1 MFNLS
6 PLSSSSARPRCT
18 RVGHGLPVRPLALAS
33 ALCVCMGHVGAQGA
47 SVELPVPSMGA
58 VEVKGQTVRGAAA
71 SYSTSTFDQQ
81 EIQDQHISKP
91 EELLRKVPGM
101 NVQDYQLSGVGN
113 AIVMRGFGGGGH
125 GGDVGVVLDGIPLN
139 EAMSHA
145 DGYVDF
151 NVIVPLEIDR
161 FTVFKGP
168 VSALYGNF
176 NRAGLIAVE
185 TRKHGEYKDV
195 DVSVGSHRTLDAQA
209 ALGFALGEGESLNLA
224 AQHAR
229 TDGFRPQSD
238 ARRSTLAGR
247 WSKQV
252 TPGLEVALSGRL
264 HEADGDSPSY
274 ITASQFAADPYG
286 KDPRAMND
294 GASKHFAT
302 LRADVQYAL
311 APEVKW
317 LSFAY
322 TTRQDFTRWFSRP
335 VGGGAWRQREETYD
349 RTVYGAGT
357 SLNGRSTTALTPLN
371 WVAGVETFRE
381 STDYGFYDGLANRV
395 RTAPAGNDRHS
406 RLNSL
411 SAFAEVDAPVH
422 PLFQPS
428 AGLRWDRFTGDCR
441 LNGPETGTDPCG
453 PLAKAQH
460 TSPKL
465 GVRSQVLPGLLLRA
479 SWSEGFALPS
489 TFAKYALGAD
499 RLDPNIFRQT
509 EIGAQIRPAQGVVL
523 DIAAYRLTSTD
534 EIRTVAPGVYENYG
548 SPRRTGVEASALWSV
563 ARSVDLSLT
572 YGSAH
577 SRVTENGS
585 AALVGKQVAGVPRYT
600 ATVGAA
606 WRPVADWEG
615 TVTWRRV
622 GRYAVNADNSVN
634 DGGYATWDVGVNY
647 TPPATRYRVYATVAN
662 LSGKAY
668 ATSASVIGGTQLF
681 APGAPRTVK
690 LGVQAQF

>member
-1 MFNLS
+1 M
-6 PLSSSSARPRCT
+6 ACT
-18 RVGHGLPVRPLALAS
+18 VALA
-33 ALCVCMGHVGAQGA
+33 VGVAHAGA
-47 SVELPVPSMGA
+47 RGLDVELPVPVMGA

-71 SYSTSTFDQQ
+71 AYSSTSFEQQ
-81 EIQDQHISKP
+81 DIQDQHISQP
-91 EELLRKVPGM
+91 EELFRQVPGM
-101 NVQDYQLSGVGN
+101 NVQNYQLSGVGN

-185 TRKHGEYKDV
+185 TRKRGEYQDV
-195 DVSVGSHRTLDAQA
+195 DVSIGSHGTLDAQA
-209 ALGFALGEGESLNLA
+209 ALGLKLKGGESLNLS

-229 TDGFRPQSD
+229 SDGFRPQSD
-238 ARRSTLAGR
+238 AERTTLAAR

-252 TPGLEVALSGRL
+252 TPALEIALSGRL
-264 HEADGDSPSY
+264 HEAEGDSPSY
-274 ITASQFAADPYG
+274 LTAAQFATDPYG
-286 KDPRAMND
+286 KDPRALND
-294 GASKHFAT
+294 GAKKHFAT

-311 APEVKW
+311 TAEVKW

-322 TTRQDFTRWFSRP
+322 NTRQDFTRWFSRP
-335 VGGGAWRQREETYD
+335 VSATAWRQREESYD
-349 RTVYGAGT
+349 REVYGAGT
-357 SLNGRSTTALTPLN
+357 SLNGSTTTAFTPIH

-381 STDYGFYDGLANRV
+381 STAYAFYDGLNQRTRV
-395 RTAPAGNDRHS
+395 SPAGNDRTS
-406 RLNSL
+406 QLNSL

-422 PLFQPS
+422 ALFQPS

-441 LNGPETGTDPCG
+441 LNGPEAGTDPCG
-453 PLAKAQH
+453 PLAKATH
-460 TSPKL
+460 ASSKL

-489 TFAKYALGAD
+489 TFAKYALGSTQ
-499 RLDPNIFRQT
+499 LDPNVFRQT
-509 EIGAQIRPAQGVVL
+509 EVGAQIKPAANLVL
-523 DIAAYRLTSTD
+523 DVAAYRLLSSD
-534 EIRTVAPGVYENYG
+534 EVRAVAPGVYENDG
-548 SPRRTGVEASALWSV
+548 ATRRTGVEASALWSV
-563 ARSVDLSLT
+563 TRSVDLSLT

-577 SRVTENGS
+577 SRVTANGNP
-585 AALVGKQVAGVPRYT
+585 ALVGKQVAGVPRYS

-622 GRYAVNADNSVN
+622 GRYAVNADNSVTY
-634 DGGYATWDVGVNY
+634 GGYATWDLGLNY
-647 TPPATRYRVYATVAN
+647 TLPATLYRLYATVAN
-662 LSGKAY
+662 VSDKAY
-668 ATSASVIGGTQLF
+668 ATSASVIGGTQLY

-690 LGVQAQF
+690 VGVQAQF